1 MNCPNCGTPN
11 NEGVMNCYNCGA
23 PMPRPVYNYAPMP
36 TATVPGKGL
45 GIAGMVLGICS
56 LVLWCFV
63 YGAMA
68 MAIVGAILSGV
79 SISKAKAVGAKNGMA
94 VAGLVCSI
102 ISLSFWIIII
112 AGGISLM

>member
-1 MNCPNCGTPN
+1 MNCPNCGAPN

-23 PMPRPVYNYAPMP
+23 PMPRPVYNYAPMQP
-36 TATVPGKGL
+36 AAVPGKGL

-63 YGAMA
+63 YGAMT

-79 SISKAKAVGAKNGMA
+79 SISKAKAVGAKSGMA

-102 ISLSFWIIII
+102 ISMAFWIIII
-112 AGGISLM
+112 AAGVSLL